1 MHNKG
6 GRIFLLL
13 VASFLIGTFFAFDLG
28 RFLTLASLQEQKQHL
43 LSLYDTQPVV
53 TAGLYVLAYILMA
66 ALSLP
71 GAMFGVS
78 LGTVLVSV
86 ASTTGATLA
95 FLASRY
101 LMGRSIQTRF
111 ADKLTTI
118 NEGVQKEGAFYLFS
132 LRLIPV
138 FPFFMVN
145 LVMGL
150 TPIPVRT
157 FFWVSQLG
165 MLPGTIVYVNA
176 GTQLSQL
183 QSLKGVLSPT
193 LLLSFAA
200 ICRSCPKSCYN
211 GHRIGRVEFDSFPP
225 IAKRPRKGVFRHGW
239 NGAEKS

>member
-71 GAMFGVS
+71 GALIMTLAGGAMFGVS

-183 QSLKGVLSPT
+183 QSLKGILSPT

-200 ICRSCPKSCYN
+200 IGLLPVLSKKLLQWSQNRQ
-211 GHRIGRVEFDSFPP
+211 GRV
-225 IAKRPRKGVFRHGW
+225 
-239 NGAEKS
+239 

>member
-13 VASFLIGTFFAFDLG
+13 VASFLIGTFFAFDFG

-71 GAMFGVS
+71 GALIMTLAGGAMFGVS

-111 ADKLTTI
+111 ADKLATI

-183 QSLKGVLSPT
+183 QSLKGILSPT

-200 ICRSCPKSCYN
+200 IGLLPVLSKKLLQWLQNRQ
-211 GHRIGRVEFDSFPP
+211 GRV
-225 IAKRPRKGVFRHGW
+225 
-239 NGAEKS
+239 

>member
-43 LSLYDTQPVV
+43 LRLYDEEPVV

-71 GAMFGVS
+71 GALIMTLAGGAMFGVL

-111 ADKLTTI
+111 ADKLATI

-183 QSLKGVLSPT
+183 QSLKGILSPT

-200 ICRSCPKSCYN
+200 IGLLPVLSKKLLQWLQNRQ
-211 GHRIGRVEFDSFPP
+211 GRV
-225 IAKRPRKGVFRHGW
+225 
-239 NGAEKS
+239 

>member
-71 GAMFGVS
+71 GALIMTLAGGAMFGVS

-200 ICRSCPKSCYN
+200 IGLLPVLSKKLLQWSQNRQ
-211 GHRIGRVEFDSFPP
+211 GRV
-225 IAKRPRKGVFRHGW
+225 
-239 NGAEKS
+239 

>member
-71 GAMFGVS
+71 GALIMTLAGGAMFGVS

-111 ADKLTTI
+111 ADKLATI

-183 QSLKGVLSPT
+183 QSLKGILSPT

-200 ICRSCPKSCYN
+200 IGLLPVLSKKLLQWLQNRQ
-211 GHRIGRVEFDSFPP
+211 GRV
-225 IAKRPRKGVFRHGW
+225 
-239 NGAEKS
+239 

>member
-71 GAMFGVS
+71 GALIMTLAGGAMFGVS

-176 GTQLSQL
+176 GTRLSQL
-183 QSLKGVLSPT
+183 QSLKGILSPT

-200 ICRSCPKSCYN
+200 IGLLPVLSKKLLQWSQNRQ
-211 GHRIGRVEFDSFPP
+211 GRV
-225 IAKRPRKGVFRHGW
+225 
-239 NGAEKS
+239 

>member
-1 MHNKG
+1 
-6 GRIFLLL
+6 
-13 VASFLIGTFFAFDLG
+13 
-28 RFLTLASLQEQKQHL
+28 
-43 LSLYDTQPVV
+43 
-53 TAGLYVLAYILMA
+53 
-66 ALSLP
+66 
-71 GAMFGVS
+71 MFGVS

-111 ADKLTTI
+111 AVKLTTI

-200 ICRSCPKSCYN
+200 IGLLPVLSKKLLQWSQNRQ
-211 GHRIGRVEFDSFPP
+211 GRV
-225 IAKRPRKGVFRHGW
+225 
-239 NGAEKS
+239 